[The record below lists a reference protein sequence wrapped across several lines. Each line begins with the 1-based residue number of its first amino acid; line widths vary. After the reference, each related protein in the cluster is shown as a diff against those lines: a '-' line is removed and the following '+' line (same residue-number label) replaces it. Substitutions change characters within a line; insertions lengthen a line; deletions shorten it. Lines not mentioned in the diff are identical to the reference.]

1 MKRFKH
7 LKSGMSIIEVM
18 IAIAIL
24 AMFGS
29 SLFLMQEFL
38 FDRMIASQ
46 RMLIAN
52 LRMQAELTDY
62 QINILKELLNQDESV
77 KKGLQKHIKNFVAPD
92 MSVKI
97 TTKSDF
103 KETSLE
109 DFKNLHIITVQA
121 EQDKKEY
128 GKSYIFAYIPEVSK
142 K

>member
-1 MKRFKH
+1 MKRFNH

-18 IAIAIL
+18 ITIAIL
-24 AMFGS
+24 AIFGS

-52 LRMQAELTDY
+52 LRMQTEFTDY
-62 QINILKELLNQDESV
+62 QTNILKELFDQDGSV
-77 KKGLQKHIKNFVAPD
+77 KKSLQKHTKDFTAPD

-109 DFKNLHIITVQA
+109 SFKNLHVITVQA
-121 EQDKKEY
+121 EQDEKEY
-128 GKSYIFAYIPEVSK
+128 GKSYAFAYIPEVSK